1 MVMGKFGSKIRIYSI
16 SEVML
21 DENRN
26 YAGMNKLY
34 EWVIDPEN
42 PTEGY
47 YRKSGKISKRLV
59 ESLNKNGVPMS
70 KFKNWG
76 DVDVSD

>member
-1 MVMGKFGSKIRIYSI
+1 
-16 SEVML
+16 
-21 DENRN
+21 
-26 YAGMNKLY
+26 MNKLY
-34 EWVIDPEN
+34 EWVIDRN

-70 KFKNWG
+70 KFKTG
-76 DVDVSD
+76 

>member
-34 EWVIDPEN
+34 EWVIDPKI
-42 PTEGY
+42 PLKDT
-47 YRKSGKISKRLV
+47 RKSGKISKRLV
-59 ESLNKNGVPMS
+59 ESLIKTAYQCQNS
-70 KFKNWG
+70 KLG
-76 DVDVSD
+76 